1 LSQIYNLS
9 RLGLYFSL
17 IKKGFAMKI
26 TELKKCRISGSS
38 NLITV
43 LDLGVQTL
51 TGVFPKNVSDSITAG
66 PLRLAWCPDSGLLQ
80 LEHTYDLTEMY
91 GDNYGYRSG
100 LNRSMVVHLHQKVN
114 HLQRLRPVKFG
125 DVVIDI
131 GSNDAT
137 LLKAYNIQGLK
148 RVGIDPTGNKFR
160 AFYTDDIQLIPDFFS
175 ASVYRST
182 LKAVS
187 AKIVTSISMFYDLES
202 PTSFVKDIYDILDI
216 DGIWHFEQSYM
227 PTMLRMNSYDTVCHE
242 HLEYYSL
249 GVVKTLLE
257 NCNMKI
263 IDVQM
268 NSINGGSFAVTAARK
283 ESNLKP
289 NDAVIN
295 WMLGQEDRMGLH
307 TPKPFRQ
314 FEERV
319 FEHRENLL
327 RLIRELNADGKKVVG
342 YGASTKG
349 NVLLQFCGI
358 TSKDIPIIAEVNPD
372 KFGAFTPG
380 TNIPILSEIEVKA
393 TNPDYML
400 VLPWHFRDNIIQR
413 EAEYLASGGKLIFP
427 LPQIEI
433 I

>member
-1 LSQIYNLS
+1 
-9 RLGLYFSL
+9 
-17 IKKGFAMKI
+17 MKV
-26 TELKKCRISGSS
+26 TEIDKCRISGSS

-43 LDLGVQTL
+43 LDLGSQAL
-51 TGVFPKNVSDSITAG
+51 TGVFPKNANDPITTG
-66 PLRLAWCPDSGLLQ
+66 PLRLVWCPDSGLLQ
-80 LEHTYDLTEMY
+80 LQHTYDLTEMY

-100 LNRSMVVHLHQKVN
+100 LNLSMVTHLQQKVKY
-114 HLQRLRPVKFG
+114 LQRLRPVQSG
-125 DVVIDI
+125 DVVVDI

-137 LLKAYNIQGLK
+137 LLKAYDTQGLK
-148 RVGIDPTGNKFR
+148 RLGIDPTGNKFR
-160 AFYTDDIQLIPDFFS
+160 EFYAKDIRLIPDFFS
-175 ASVYRST
+175 AAIYRSA
-182 LKAVS
+182 LKKTS

-202 PTSFVKDIYDILDI
+202 PTTFVKEIHDILDI

-227 PTMLRMNSYDTVCHE
+227 PTMLRMNAYDTVCHE

-249 GVVKTLLE
+249 GVVKRLLE
-257 NCNMKI
+257 NCDMKI

-268 NSINGGSFAVTAARK
+268 NAINGGSFAVTAARK
-283 ESNLKP
+283 ESNFRS

-307 TPKPFRQ
+307 TPRPFRQ

-327 RLIRELNADGKKVVG
+327 RLIRDLNADGKTVMG

-349 NVLLQFCGI
+349 NVLLQFCGL
-358 TSKDIPIIAEVNPD
+358 TNKDIPFIAEVNPD

-380 TNIPILSEIEVKA
+380 TNIPIVSEAEVK
-393 TNPDYML
+393 TMKPDYML

-427 LPQIEI
+427 MPEIEI
-433 I
+433 V

>member
-1 LSQIYNLS
+1 
-9 RLGLYFSL
+9 
-17 IKKGFAMKI
+17 MKV
-26 TELKKCRISGSS
+26 TEINKCRISGSG

-43 LDLGVQTL
+43 LDLGNQAL
-51 TGVFPKNVSDSITAG
+51 TGVFPRNVNEPITSG
-66 PLRLAWCPDSGLLQ
+66 PLRLVWCPDSGLLQ
-80 LEHTYDLTEMY
+80 LQHTYDLTEMY

-100 LNRSMVVHLHQKVN
+100 LNRSMVAHLQQKVK
-114 HLQRLRPVKFG
+114 HLQRIRPVHVG
-125 DVVIDI
+125 DVVVDI

-137 LLKAYNIQGLK
+137 LLKAYDAQGIM

-160 AFYTDDIQLIPDFFS
+160 EFYTDDIKLIPDFFS
-175 ASVYRST
+175 ADVYRNA
-182 LKAVS
+182 LQKKS

-202 PTSFVKDIYDILDI
+202 PTSFVKDIHDILDA

-227 PTMLRMNSYDTVCHE
+227 PTMLRMNAYDTVCHE

-249 GVVKTLLE
+249 GVVKRLLE
-257 NCNMKI
+257 NCDMKI

-283 ESNLKP
+283 ESNLKS

-307 TPKPFRQ
+307 TPRPFRQ

-327 RLIRELNADGKKVVG
+327 RLIRDLNADGKTVMG

-349 NVLLQFCGI
+349 NVLLQFCGL
-358 TSKDIPIIAEVNPD
+358 TNKDIPFIAEVNPD

-380 TNIPILSEIEVKA
+380 TNIPILSEADVKA
-393 TNPDYML
+393 MKPDYML
-400 VLPWHFRDNIIQR
+400 VLPWHFRDGIIQR

-427 LPQIEI
+427 MPEIEI
-433 I
+433 V

>member
-1 LSQIYNLS
+1 MRY
-9 RLGLYFSL
+9 
-17 IKKGFAMKI
+17 KEI
-26 TELKKCRISGSS
+26 TKCRISGSQ

-43 LDLGVQTL
+43 LDLGVQAL
-51 TGVFPKNVSDSITAG
+51 TGVFPKEIDAPITSG
-66 PLRLAWCPDSGLLQ
+66 PLRLVWCPDSGLLQ
-80 LEHTYDLTEMY
+80 LQHTYDLSEMY

-100 LNRSMVVHLHQKVN
+100 LNQSMVMHLQQKVK
-114 HLQRLRPVKFG
+114 HLQRLRPVHSG
-125 DVVIDI
+125 DVVVDI

-137 LLKAYNIQGLK
+137 LLKAYDCQGLQ

-160 AFYTDDIQLIPDFFS
+160 EFYTEDIRLIPDFFS
-175 ASVYRST
+175 ANVYRT
-182 LKAVS
+182 ELQKTS

-202 PTSFVKDIYDILDI
+202 PTDFVEDIHNILDT

-227 PTMLRMNSYDTVCHE
+227 PTMLRMNAYDTVCHE

-249 GVVKTLLE
+249 GVVKRLLE
-257 NCNMKI
+257 NCDMKI

-268 NSINGGSFAVTAARK
+268 NAINGGSFAVTAARK
-283 ESNLKP
+283 ESKLKS
-289 NDAVIN
+289 NDSVIN

-307 TPKPFRQ
+307 TPRPFRQ

-327 RLIRELNADGKKVVG
+327 RLIRDLNADGKKVVG

-349 NVLLQFCGI
+349 NVLLQFCGL
-358 TSKDIPIIAEVNPD
+358 TTKDIPYIAEVNPD

-380 TNIPILSEIEVKA
+380 TNIPILSETEVKA
-393 TNPDYML
+393 MKPDYML
-400 VLPWHFRDNIIQR
+400 VLPWHFRDSIIQR

-427 LPQIEI
+427 MPEIEI
-433 I
+433 V